1 MRSKMIK
8 VLIGTPPL
16 NGSDGV
22 QSVTG
27 DGVNN
32 ADPKNPVLSFPD
44 TSEVVENGNLYYT
57 EARVSNNASVQAN
70 TAKNSYPTADA
81 NKLATI
87 EDNAEVNTINSII
100 TGEPTGS
107 DQVLN
112 VVSLTQSEYDS
123 GTPLSNTFYVI
134 TDV

>member
-1 MRSKMIK
+1 MIK

-134 TDV
+134 TDA